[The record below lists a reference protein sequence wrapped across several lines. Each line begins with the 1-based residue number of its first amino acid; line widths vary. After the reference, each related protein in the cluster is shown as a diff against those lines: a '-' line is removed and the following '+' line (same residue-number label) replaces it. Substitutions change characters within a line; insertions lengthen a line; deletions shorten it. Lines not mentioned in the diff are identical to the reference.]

1 MYRGFIV
8 SFLILA
14 LSALLVVKPCTVSGE
29 AKASKWKY
37 VGNKGCKCH
46 LSPGCF
52 EGDEYKQ
59 IKHSESF
66 KALKTPEEQKDP
78 NCLKC
83 HATGYGEKMKNP
95 KLTFLEDVACEA
107 CHGPGEGYAEVKNDL
122 AKAVKDYAELAK
134 KYGLKEKGKKAFNE
148 LLAKD
153 PMMARKVQFDAGL
166 IVAGINNPEG
176 TVKAQCLECHW
187 EKEDAKDRC
196 PKAIDEKTGKP
207 KVFNFDEAFKKDD
220 HRDEDDI
227 DKVIA
232 QMSAGDKSKW
242 KGYIE
247 RDPILNSP
255 LKPEAKAP
263 KKKAAEAED

>member
-52 EGDEYKQ
+52 EGDEYKK
-59 IKHSESF
+59 IKHSEAF
-66 KALKTPEEQKDP
+66 KSLKTPEEQKDP

-83 HATGYGEKMKNP
+83 HATGVGGKFKDP
-95 KLTFLEDVACEA
+95 KLTYLEDVACEA
-107 CHGPGEGYAEVKNDL
+107 CHGPGEGYSEVKNN
-122 AKAVKDYAELAK
+122 YQ
-134 KYGLKEKGKKAFNE
+134 GKGKKAFNE
-148 LLAKD
+148 LLKKD
-153 PMMARKVQFDAGL
+153 PMEARKAQYDAGL
-166 IVAGINNPEG
+166 IVAGINNAEG
-176 TVKAQCLECHW
+176 TVKAQCLQCHW
-187 EKEDAKDRC
+187 EKEDDKDRC

-207 KVFNFDEAFKKDD
+207 KVFVFEEAFKKDD

-227 DKVIA
+227 DKLLA
-232 QMSAGDKSKW
+232 KMSGADKAKY

-247 RDPILNSP
+247 KDAILNSP

>member
-1 MYRGFIV
+1 MYRGLIV
-8 SFLILA
+8 FSLMLA
-14 LSALLVVKPCTVSGE
+14 LSALAVLKPSPTNGE
-29 AKASKWKY
+29 GKQQWKY

-52 EGDEYKQ
+52 EGDEYKK
-59 IKHSESF
+59 IEHAEAF

-83 HATGYGEKMKNP
+83 HATGHGGKMKDP
-95 KLTFLEDVACEA
+95 KLTYLENVTCEA

-134 KYGLKEKGKKAFNE
+134 KYDLKEKGKKTFNE
-148 LLAKD
+148 LLNKD
-153 PMMARKVQFDAGL
+153 PMMARKAQYDKGL
-166 IVAGINNPEG
+166 LVAGINNPEG
-176 TVKAQCLECHW
+176 TIKAQCLVCHW
-187 EKEDAKDRC
+187 EKEDAKDKC

-220 HRDEDDI
+220 HRDEDEV
-227 DKVIA
+227 DKLVA
-232 QMSAGDKSKW
+232 KMSPADKAKW
-242 KGYIE
+242 KGYVE

-255 LKPEAKAP
+255 LKPEAEAP
-263 KKKAAEAED
+263 KKKASESED

>member
-1 MYRGFIV
+1 MYRGIIAFSLV
-8 SFLILA
+8 
-14 LSALLVVKPCTVSGE
+14 LSLSVLLVLKGSPANG
-29 AKASKWKY
+29 AAAQKWKY
-37 VGNKGCKCH
+37 TGNKGCKCH

-52 EGDEYKQ
+52 EGDEYKK
-59 IKHSESF
+59 IKHSEAF

-78 NCLKC
+78 SCLKC
-83 HATGYGEKMKNP
+83 HATGYGQKIKDP
-95 KLTFLEDVACEA
+95 KLTYLEDVTCEA
-107 CHGPGEGYAEVKNDL
+107 CHGPGEGYSEVKNDL

-134 KYGLKEKGKKAFNE
+134 KYDLKEKGKKAFNE
-148 LLAKD
+148 LLKKD
-153 PMMARKVQFDAGL
+153 PMMARKVQYDAGL
-166 IVAGINNPEG
+166 IVAGINNAEG
-176 TVKAQCLECHW
+176 TVKAQCMECHW
-187 EKEDAKDRC
+187 ETEDAKDRC

-207 KVFNFDEAFKKDD
+207 KVFVFGEAFKKDD

-227 DKVIA
+227 DKLIA
-232 QMSAGDKSKW
+232 GMSSGDKAKW

>member
-1 MYRGFIV
+1 MHRGRIIFSLV
-8 SFLILA
+8 VA
-14 LSALLVVKPCTVSGE
+14 LTALLVLKPSLSSG
-29 AKASKWKY
+29 AAAQKWKY

-52 EGDEYKQ
+52 EGDEYKK
-59 IKHSESF
+59 IKHSEAF
-66 KALKTPEEQKDP
+66 KSLKTEEEQKDT

-83 HATGYGEKMKNP
+83 HATGHGQKMKDP
-95 KLTFLEDVACEA
+95 KLTYLENVACEA

-122 AKAVKDYAELAK
+122 AKGVKDYAELAK
-134 KYGLKEKGKKAFNE
+134 KYELKEKGKKAFNE

-153 PMMARKVQFDAGL
+153 PMMARKVQYDAGL
-166 IVAGINNPEG
+166 VVAGINNPEG
-176 TVKAQCLECHW
+176 TIKAQCLECHW
-187 EKEDAKDRC
+187 EKEDDKDRC

-207 KVFNFDEAFKKDD
+207 KVFNLEEAFKKDD
-220 HRDEDDI
+220 HRDEDEI
-227 DKVIA
+227 DKIVA
-232 QMSAGDKSKW
+232 KMSPADKSKW